1 MSLISNDKTNH
12 PYTLIVSSA
21 VEGKMSVYRNEPNAP
36 RQAQNAFI
44 SNKQS
49 VEWWEILIEI
59 HAAVHREETK
69 ANNKKKATQFS
80 EGRQADTRPD
90 LRAK

>member
-49 VEWWEILIEI
+49 VE
-59 HAAVHREETK
+59 
-69 ANNKKKATQFS
+69 
-80 EGRQADTRPD
+80 
-90 LRAK
+90 